1 MEVESLVACESSWLD
16 AGSPHEVRRTV
27 EAMAIAEREVC
38 FDFIVGVPPERVV
51 IRNINLTALKLRQLG
66 IDVNVQ

>member
-1 MEVESLVACESSWLD
+1 M
-16 AGSPHEVRRTV
+16 
-27 EAMAIAEREVC
+27 AEREVC

-51 IRNINLTALKLRQLG
+51 IRNINLTALKLRKLG